1 VRATT
6 AKANLCYNKGKSTVK
21 VKSILVTGGTGSFG
35 KAFIA
40 EVLERNPQIDRI
52 VIYSRD
58 ELKQWELQQA
68 YPQKQY
74 PQLRFFLGDIRD
86 RERLKRALEGVDTVV
101 HAAALKQ
108 VPAAEYNPMEFIKTN
123 VLGSENLIESCIET
137 SVENVVALS
146 TDKAAAPINL
156 YGATK
161 LCADKLFI
169 AANNIKGSRD
179 LRFSVVRYGNVMGSR
194 GSVIPFFLNNS
205 KKGVLPITDKF
216 MTRFNISLKD
226 GVQMVFWALEN
237 NLGGELF
244 VPKIP
249 SYRITDLAEAIGPN
263 CQKPIVGIRP
273 GEKIHEEMIT
283 ASDSFTTVDLG
294 KYYAI
299 LPSDGW
305 VEAKYR
311 EAGRPIN
318 PVKEGF
324 AYNSGTNPDFLTVQE
339 LRELIRE
346 HVDTSFEPF

>member
-1 VRATT
+1 
-6 AKANLCYNKGKSTVK
+6 
-21 VKSILVTGGTGSFG
+21 
-35 KAFIA
+35 
-40 EVLERNPQIDRI
+40 
-52 VIYSRD
+52 
-58 ELKQWELQQA
+58 
-68 YPQKQY
+68 
-74 PQLRFFLGDIRD
+74 
-86 RERLKRALEGVDTVV
+86 
-101 HAAALKQ
+101 
-108 VPAAEYNPMEFIKTN
+108 
-123 VLGSENLIESCIET
+123 
-137 SVENVVALS
+137 
-146 TDKAAAPINL
+146 
-156 YGATK
+156 
-161 LCADKLFI
+161 
-169 AANNIKGSRD
+169 
-179 LRFSVVRYGNVMGSR
+179 
-194 GSVIPFFLNNS
+194 
-205 KKGVLPITDKF
+205 
-216 MTRFNISLKD
+216 
-226 GVQMVFWALEN
+226 MVFWALEN